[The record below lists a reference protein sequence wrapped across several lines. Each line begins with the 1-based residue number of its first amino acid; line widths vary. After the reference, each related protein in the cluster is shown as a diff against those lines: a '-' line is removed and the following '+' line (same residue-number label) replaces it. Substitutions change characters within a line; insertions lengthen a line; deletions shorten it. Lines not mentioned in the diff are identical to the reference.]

1 MRKLALL
8 GVALFSFAAAA
19 IGIQLDQSKTYTFTD
34 CSSGGSSAQAIPEG
48 TYLLTVTDES
58 TWLCTADSASTCATL
73 GTKYGAP
80 FGMLLTVGR
89 GGKSASCRST
99 GSTGDLQLTRTLNE

>member
-1 MRKLALL
+1 MRKLAALL
-8 GVALFSFAAAA
+8 ALVACAALAG
-19 IGIQLDQSKTYTFTD
+19 GINLDQSKTYTFTD
-34 CSSGGSSAQAIPEG
+34 CSSGGSSAQTIPEG

-58 TWLCTADSASTCATL
+58 TWLCLADTASTCATL
-73 GTKYGAP
+73 GTKYGSP

-99 GSTGDLQLTRTLNE
+99 GSTGDLQLTLTGG